1 MHLRLSRYQL
11 TLILVFGLAVAALLI
26 DLPAIPI
33 KFSVGQVKV
42 NTAIGGYSISAGNFQ
57 RDLNLK
63 KGLDLSGGAQMIF
76 KADMADVAPVDRAGA
91 LDGVRNIIERRIN
104 FLGVSEPQVQTAV
117 SGSDYRV
124 IVELPG
130 ITSASEALKVIGQ
143 TAQLDF
149 RELAATDSATFV
161 KTDLTGRD
169 LTKAN
174 LTFSN
179 TNEPEIGLQFTA
191 DGATK
196 FQEITK
202 RNIGKPLAIYL
213 DDVLLQAPRVNT
225 EISGGSAVITGKFTI
240 EDAKNIVIQL
250 NAGALPTPIS
260 LLSQSQ
266 ISATLGQESIQRSLF
281 AGIVGLLIVGIF
293 MIGNYGKL
301 GVLAD
306 IALIIYGLLS
316 LAIYKLVPV
325 TLSLAGVA
333 GFLLSIGMAVDAN
346 ILIFERIKEERR
358 GGNPL
363 YASME
368 LGFKRAWNSI
378 RDSNACTLITCF
390 VLFNPFNWSFLNS
403 SGMVRGFALTLFLGV
418 VLSLFTGIVV
428 TRTLIRTF
436 YRKEKIKK

>member
-1 MHLRLSRYQL
+1 
-11 TLILVFGLAVAALLI
+11 
-26 DLPAIPI
+26 
-33 KFSVGQVKV
+33 
-42 NTAIGGYSISAGNFQ
+42 
-57 RDLNLK
+57 
-63 KGLDLSGGAQMIF
+63 
-76 KADMADVAPVDRAGA
+76 
-91 LDGVRNIIERRIN
+91 
-104 FLGVSEPQVQTAV
+104 
-117 SGSDYRV
+117 
-124 IVELPG
+124 
-130 ITSASEALKVIGQ
+130 
-143 TAQLDF
+143 
-149 RELAATDSATFV
+149 
-161 KTDLTGRD
+161 
-169 LTKAN
+169 
-174 LTFSN
+174 
-179 TNEPEIGLQFTA
+179 
-191 DGATK
+191 
-196 FQEITK
+196 
-202 RNIGKPLAIYL
+202 
-213 DDVLLQAPRVNT
+213 
-225 EISGGSAVITGKFTI
+225 
-240 EDAKNIVIQL
+240 VIQL